1 MRRRLPG
8 PSITVRHDAPRC
20 AARTTAKLPTKPDV
34 LSSLSRYT
42 GSLVRRAQQRHV
54 AIWLSEVST
63 EITSVQFAALAV
75 LQQTP
80 GINQRQLGDEL
91 DLDRSTIADLVARMV
106 RNGLIERSDDPD
118 DRRSNVLSLTAA
130 GKKQFATLRPRVD
143 DLERILSAA
152 LTLQESAE
160 LRRLLSVML
169 SEHAWGDGSE

>member
-1 MRRRLPG
+1 
-8 PSITVRHDAPRC
+8 
-20 AARTTAKLPTKPDV
+20 LPTKSDV
-34 LSSLSRYT
+34 LSSLSRHT

-75 LQQTP
+75 LQQTS

-118 DRRSNVLSLTAA
+118 DKRSNVLSLTAA
-130 GKKQFATLRPRVD
+130 GKKQFATLRRRVD
-143 DLERILSAA
+143 GLERILTAA
-152 LTLQESAE
+152 LTSQESVE

-169 SEHAWGDGSE
+169 SERAWGDCSE